1 VSGNSILEEKNLKP
15 LSRMRQFLP
24 VFLFVGWLLLMVL
37 PPFSLW
43 MLRSSWLEELDS
55 PNVQAEW
62 NEFRDD
68 MKKQSDRSGP
78 VQHKIPKSPEPPLRV
93 WLRDYFWLA
102 VAAWGILGSALYGFF
117 SVAVVGVTRSAVS
130 SCAIPTVRD

>member
-1 VSGNSILEEKNLKP
+1 MEEKKSKP
-15 LSRMRQFLP
+15 QSFMLQSLP
-24 VFLFVGWLLLMVL
+24 ACLFVGWVLLMGL
-37 PPFSLW
+37 PPFALW
-43 MLRSSWLEELDS
+43 MLRSSWLEDLGH
-55 PNVQAEW
+55 PNVQTEW

-102 VAAWGILGSALYGFF
+102 IVAWGILGSALYGFF
-117 SVAVVGVTRSAVS
+117 SVAVVGVTRSAVP
-130 SCAIPTVRD
+130 SCAIATDQEESGQ

>member
-1 VSGNSILEEKNLKP
+1 MLQS
-15 LSRMRQFLP
+15 LP
-24 VFLFVGWLLLMVL
+24 VFLFVGWLLLLVL
-37 PPFSLW
+37 PPFALW
-43 MLRSSWLEELDS
+43 MLRTSWLDELDR

-68 MKKQSDRSGP
+68 MRKQSGRSGP
-78 VQHKIPKSPEPPLRV
+78 VQHKIPKSSEPPLRV

-117 SVAVVGVTRSAVS
+117 SVAVVGVTRAAGS
-130 SCAIPTVRD
+130 SSAIPAVRE

>member
-1 VSGNSILEEKNLKP
+1 MRKKKNSKP
-15 LSRMRQFLP
+15 RSLMLQSLP
-24 VFLFVGWLLLMVL
+24 VCLFVGWVLLMVL
-37 PPFSLW
+37 PPFALW
-43 MLRSSWLEELDS
+43 MLRSSWLDDLDS
-55 PNVQAEW
+55 PTVQAEW

-117 SVAVVGVTRSAVS
+117 SLAVVGVTRAAVLPS
-130 SCAIPTVRD
+130 AIPSIRE

>member
-1 VSGNSILEEKNLKP
+1 MLQS
-15 LSRMRQFLP
+15 LP
-24 VFLFVGWLLLMVL
+24 VCLFVGWVLLMVL
-37 PPFSLW
+37 PPFALW
-43 MLRSSWLEELDS
+43 MLRSSWLDDLDS

-78 VQHKIPKSPEPPLRV
+78 VQHKIPKSSEPPLRV

-102 VAAWGILGSALYGFF
+102 VAAWGVLGSALYGFF
-117 SVAVVGVTRSAVS
+117 SIAVVGVTRAAGLPSAFPLSENKVGS
-130 SCAIPTVRD
+130 DSHIDN

>member
-1 VSGNSILEEKNLKP
+1 MLQS
-15 LSRMRQFLP
+15 LP
-24 VFLFVGWLLLMVL
+24 VCLFVGWVLLMVL
-37 PPFSLW
+37 PPFALW
-43 MLRSSWLEELDS
+43 MLRSSWLDDLDS

-78 VQHKIPKSPEPPLRV
+78 VQHKIPKSSEPPLRV

-102 VAAWGILGSALYGFF
+102 VAAWGVLGSALYGFF
-117 SVAVVGVTRSAVS
+117 SIAVVGVTRAAGLPSAFPLSENKVGNDS
-130 SCAIPTVRD
+130 HIDK

>member
-1 VSGNSILEEKNLKP
+1 
-15 LSRMRQFLP
+15 
-24 VFLFVGWLLLMVL
+24 MVL

-43 MLRSSWLEELDS
+43 MLRSSWLEKLDS

-68 MKKQSDRSGP
+68 MKKQSDQSGP

-93 WLRDYFWLA
+93 WLRDYFWLGGL
-102 VAAWGILGSALYGFF
+102 VL
-117 SVAVVGVTRSAVS
+117 VGVGAMVPTS
-130 SCAIPTVRD
+130 SLLLLLLWWLGLQYSSVLLVYTGR

>member
-1 VSGNSILEEKNLKP
+1 MLQS
-15 LSRMRQFLP
+15 LP
-24 VFLFVGWLLLMVL
+24 VCLFVGWVLLMVL
-37 PPFSLW
+37 PPFALW
-43 MLRSSWLEELDS
+43 MLRSSWLDDLDS

-78 VQHKIPKSPEPPLRV
+78 VQHKIPKSSEPPLRV

-102 VAAWGILGSALYGFF
+102 VAAWGVLGSALYGFF
-117 SVAVVGVTRSAVS
+117 SIAVVGVTRAAGLPSAFPLSENKVGS
-130 SCAIPTVRD
+130 DSHIDK

>member
-1 VSGNSILEEKNLKP
+1 MEEKKSKP
-15 LSRMRQFLP
+15 QSFMLQSLP
-24 VFLFVGWLLLMVL
+24 ACLFVGWVLLMGL
-37 PPFSLW
+37 PPVALW
-43 MLRSSWLEELDS
+43 MLRSSWLEDLDR
-55 PNVQAEW
+55 PDVQAEW

-102 VAAWGILGSALYGFF
+102 IAAWGILGSTLYGFF
-117 SVAVVGVTRSAVS
+117 SVAVVGVTRSAVPP
-130 SCAIPTVRD
+130 CAITTDHEESGQ

>member
-1 VSGNSILEEKNLKP
+1 MCEENNSKP
-15 LSRMRQFLP
+15 WSVMLQSLS

-37 PPFSLW
+37 PPFALW
-43 MLRSSWLEELDS
+43 MLRTSWLDELDR

-68 MKKQSDRSGP
+68 MRKQSGRSGP
-78 VQHKIPKSPEPPLRV
+78 VQHKIPKSSEPPLRV

-102 VAAWGILGSALYGFF
+102 VAAWGILGSSLYGFF
-117 SVAVVGVTRSAVS
+117 SLAVVGVTRAAGS
-130 SCAIPTVRD
+130 SSAIPSARE

>member
-1 VSGNSILEEKNLKP
+1 MLQS
-15 LSRMRQFLP
+15 LS

-37 PPFSLW
+37 PPFALW
-43 MLRSSWLEELDS
+43 MLRTSWLDELDR

-68 MKKQSDRSGP
+68 MRKQSGRSGP
-78 VQHKIPKSPEPPLRV
+78 VQHKIPKSSEPPLRV

-102 VAAWGILGSALYGFF
+102 VAAWGILGSSLYGFF
-117 SVAVVGVTRSAVS
+117 SLAVVGVTRAAGS
-130 SCAIPTVRD
+130 SSAIPSARK

>member
-1 VSGNSILEEKNLKP
+1 MREETNSKP
-15 LSRMRQFLP
+15 QSFMLRSLP
-24 VFLFVGWLLLMVL
+24 VCLFVGWVLLMVL
-37 PPFSLW
+37 PPFALW
-43 MLRSSWLEELDS
+43 MLRSSWLDDLDR

-78 VQHKIPKSPEPPLRV
+78 VQHKIPKSSEPPLRV

-117 SVAVVGVTRSAVS
+117 SLAVVGVTRAADAS
-130 SCAIPTVRD
+130 STIPSVRE

>member
-1 VSGNSILEEKNLKP
+1 MCEENNSKP
-15 LSRMRQFLP
+15 RSVMLQSLP

-37 PPFSLW
+37 PPFALW
-43 MLRSSWLEELDS
+43 MLRTSWLDELDR

-68 MKKQSDRSGP
+68 MRKQSGRSGP
-78 VQHKIPKSPEPPLRV
+78 VQHKIPKSSEPPLRV

-102 VAAWGILGSALYGFF
+102 VAAWGILGSSLYGFF
-117 SVAVVGVTRSAVS
+117 SLAVVGVTRAAGS
-130 SCAIPTVRD
+130 SSAIPSARK

>member
-1 VSGNSILEEKNLKP
+1 MREETNSKP
-15 LSRMRQFLP
+15 RSFMLQSLP
-24 VFLFVGWLLLMVL
+24 VCLFVGWVLLMVL
-37 PPFSLW
+37 PPFALW
-43 MLRSSWLEELDS
+43 MLRSSWLDDLDR

-78 VQHKIPKSPEPPLRV
+78 VQHKIPKSSEPPLRV

-102 VAAWGILGSALYGFF
+102 VAAWGILGSSLYGFF
-117 SVAVVGVTRSAVS
+117 SLAVVGVTRAAGS
-130 SCAIPTVRD
+130 SSAIPSARE

>member
-1 VSGNSILEEKNLKP
+1 
-15 LSRMRQFLP
+15 MRHFLP
-24 VFLFVGWLLLMVL
+24 GFLFVGWLLLVVI

-43 MLRSSWLEELDS
+43 MLRSSWLAALDS

-102 VAAWGILGSALYGFF
+102 VAAWGILGSALYGFC

-130 SCAIPTVRD
+130 SCAISTVRE

>member
-1 VSGNSILEEKNLKP
+1 MQEKKSKSESFMYQP
-15 LSRMRQFLP
+15 LP
-24 VFLFVGWLLLMVL
+24 AFLFVGWVLLMGL
-37 PPFSLW
+37 PPFTLW
-43 MLRSSWLEELDS
+43 MLRSSWLEDLDR

-102 VAAWGILGSALYGFF
+102 IAAWGILGSALYGFF
-117 SVAVVGVTRSAVS
+117 SIAVVGVTRSVAS
-130 SCAIPTVRD
+130 PCAITTDQEESGQ

>member
-1 VSGNSILEEKNLKP
+1 MEEKNSKP
-15 LSRMRQFLP
+15 QSFMLQSLP
-24 VFLFVGWLLLMVL
+24 ACLFVGWVLLMGL
-37 PPFSLW
+37 PPFALW
-43 MLRSSWLEELDS
+43 MLRTSWLEDLGR

-102 VAAWGILGSALYGFF
+102 IAAWGILGSALYGFF
-117 SVAVVGVTRSAVS
+117 SVAVVGVTRSVAS
-130 SCAIPTVRD
+130 PCAITTDQEESGQ

>member
-1 VSGNSILEEKNLKP
+1 MLRS
-15 LSRMRQFLP
+15 LP
-24 VFLFVGWLLLMVL
+24 ASLFVGWVLLMGL
-37 PPFSLW
+37 PPSALW
-43 MLRSSWLEELDS
+43 MLRSSWLEDLGR

-102 VAAWGILGSALYGFF
+102 IAAWWILGSALYGFF
-117 SVAVVGVTRSAVS
+117 SIVVVGITRSAVPP
-130 SCAIPTVRD
+130 CAIPTDQEESGQ